1 MSGGRIVF
9 LKSLLRK
16 SYTSTFSYSSYT
28 YSPYSHNLF
37 EDHPILNHFS
47 DTPNR
52 AEMLIKA
59 PSIALLMQS
68 KSVHHILSN
77 LRLPALCSFETV
89 RVGLVVEHSLVDT
102 FLGGL
107 DKGAVLDDFLV

>member
-1 MSGGRIVF
+1 
-9 LKSLLRK
+9 
-16 SYTSTFSYSSYT
+16 
-28 YSPYSHNLF
+28 
-37 EDHPILNHFS
+37 
-47 DTPNR
+47 
-52 AEMLIKA
+52 MLIKA
-59 PSIALLMQS
+59 PSIAFFMQS